1 MKDSIARAVAAAA
14 PRPLWLD
21 LADATGRTPEGA
33 PPVAGDTT
41 CDLAIVGGGF
51 SGLWTALLAKER
63 DPGRDVVLL
72 EANAVAWA
80 ASGRNG
86 GFVSSSLTHGLA
98 NGADRWPGEIA
109 TLERLGLANLD
120 ELEQTIARYG
130 IDCSFQ
136 RSGKMWVATR
146 PHETYELERMCG
158 LAAAHGRRITPL
170 SADQARARVD
180 SPTYLSGA
188 LDEEGY
194 ALVDPV
200 ALAHG
205 LRAACERLGVRVHEG
220 TPVTDL
226 TATPRGIVLSTPY
239 GRVGAHQVALATNVF
254 PSLLRR
260 LRLFI
265 VPVYDYVLATRPLSP
280 EELASLG
287 WAGGEGV
294 SDCGNQFHYYRRT
307 PDDRILWGGYDAVYH
322 YGNGL
327 RPELD
332 QRPETFLKLAEQF
345 YETFPQLEGVGFSH
359 RWGGAIDT
367 CTRFC
372 AFFGTAKGGRVAYA
386 LGFTGLGVASAR
398 FGANVMLDLLSG
410 TPTERTELEMVR
422 SKPIP
427 FPPEP
432 VRYLGVELT
441 RRSMVAADDRGG
453 RRNLWLR
460 TLDRLGVGFDS

>member
-1 MKDSIARAVAAAA
+1 MRDSIARAVAAAA

-21 LADATGRTPEGA
+21 LAATTGRAPESSPA
-33 PPVAGDTT
+33 LAGDTT
-41 CDLAIVGGGF
+41 CDLAVVGGGF

-63 DPGRDVVLL
+63 DPGRDVVLI
-72 EANAVAWA
+72 EAKAVGWA

-98 NGADRWPGEIA
+98 NGADRWPSEIA

-136 RSGKMWVATR
+136 RKGKMWAATR
-146 PHETYELERMCG
+146 PHETRALEHMCE
-158 LAAAHGRRITPL
+158 LAARHGREITPL
-170 SADQARARVD
+170 SGDQARARVG

-188 LDEEGY
+188 LDTEGY
-194 ALVDPV
+194 ALVDPA
-200 ALAHG
+200 ALAYG
-205 LRAACERLGVRVHEG
+205 LRAVCERLGVRVFER
-220 TPVTDL
+220 TQVTGL
-226 TATPRGIVLSTPY
+226 TATPKGIVLATPY
-239 GRVGAHQVALATNVF
+239 GRVGADRVALATNVF

-260 LRLFI
+260 LRLFT
-265 VPVYDYVLATRPLSP
+265 VPVYDYVLATEPLSAGQ
-280 EELASLG
+280 LASIG
-287 WAGGEGV
+287 WDGGEGV

-322 YGNGL
+322 YGSGL

-332 QRPETFLKLAEQF
+332 QRPETFLKLAEHF
-345 YETFPQLEGVGFSH
+345 YRTFPQLEGVRFSH
-359 RWGGAIDT
+359 CWGGAIDT
-367 CTRFC
+367 CTRFT
-372 AFFGTAKGGRVAYA
+372 AFYGTAKANRVAYA
-386 LGFTGLGVASAR
+386 LGFTGLGVASTR

-422 SKPIP
+422 SRPIP

-432 VRYLGVELT
+432 LRYTGVELT
-441 RRSMVAADDRGG
+441 RRSMAAADDIG

-460 TLDRLGVGFDS
+460 TLDRFGVGFDS